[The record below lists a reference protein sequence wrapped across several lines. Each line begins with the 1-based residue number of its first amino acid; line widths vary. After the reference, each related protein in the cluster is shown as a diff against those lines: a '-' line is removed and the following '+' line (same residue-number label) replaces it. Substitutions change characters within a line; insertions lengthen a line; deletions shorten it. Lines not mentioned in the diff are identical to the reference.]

1 MPTLKM
7 TTAGKRRAKSDKRGG
22 EDIHRNREKESRE
35 AETGSIHGQ
44 THILSVEMDQKD
56 KDFTIYHTSQKTN
69 DHGKGTKIHAS
80 TYTSRESSKT
90 TSSR

>member
-44 THILSVEMDQKD
+44 THILSVEMDQKN

-69 DHGKGTKIHAS
+69 DHRYAS
-80 TYTSRESSKT
+80 TYTSRESSKM